1 MKTLYPEI
9 KPYRSL
15 LMPTDSLHE
24 VYVELSGNP
33 DGYPVIFL
41 HGGPC
46 SGTKP
51 DHRRFFNP
59 DSYRIILFDQRGCGR
74 SLPFGELAQ
83 NTTQDLI
90 DDMERIRNHLGISQW
105 LVFGGSWGG
114 ALALLYAQQHSQAVS
129 GLVVRAVFLARQK
142 DLDWF
147 GGLGAGR
154 IYPHFWQALLD
165 TLPEGYREDFVAGL
179 WAALWGEDELAR
191 RRAARAWLDWGAQ
204 VALGHL
210 FQPERLAE
218 HVTEEMVKQ
227 AKMELHYARHR
238 YFVTENQ
245 ILEHCPLLKAIPT
258 VIIHGRQDLLCP
270 MEAGLALYQAMPHAN
285 YVVLPNAGH
294 IAQHEEMVD
303 ALVAAT
309 DGFARQLDR
318 MG

>member
-1 MKTLYPEI
+1 MKALYPEI
-9 KPYRSL
+9 EPYHSFF
-15 LMPTDSLHE
+15 MKTDSQHE
-24 VYVELSGNP
+24 VYVELSGKP
-33 DGYPVIFL
+33 DGIPVIFL

-59 DSYRIILFDQRGCGR
+59 DRYRIILFDQRGCGR
-74 SLPFGELAQ
+74 SLPFGEWGK

-90 DDMERIRNHLGISQW
+90 DDIERIRAHLGVRQW

-114 ALALLYAQQHSQAVS
+114 ALALLYAQQHQHAVS
-129 GLVVRAVFLARQK
+129 GLVIRAVFLARQR

-147 GGLGAGR
+147 GELGAGR
-154 IYPHFWQALLD
+154 IYPQLWQALLE
-165 TLPEGYREDFVAGL
+165 TLPEGHRENFVEGL
-179 WAALWGEDELAR
+179 WSVLWGGDELAR
-191 RRAARAWLDWGAQ
+191 RRAARAWMAWGAQ

-210 FQPERLAE
+210 FQPGRLE
-218 HVTEEMVKQ
+218 LHVTEEMVKQ

-245 ILEHCPLLKAIPT
+245 ILEQCPLLKAVPA
-258 VIIHGRQDLLCP
+258 VIIHGRHDLLCP
-270 MEAGLALYQAMPHAN
+270 MEAGWALHQAMPHAD

-309 DGFARQLDR
+309 DSYASQWGR
-318 MG
+318 MD